1 MSLLCSQ
8 SSVID
13 WGLIISC
20 GYVDSADWGWFGIL
34 QLISCISLW
43 EDFVIV
49 VEFLSLSGLYDQW
62 FMVEYF
68 W

>member
-1 MSLLCSQ
+1 MLGVVLL
-8 SSVID
+8 IGD
-13 WGLIISC
+13 WSFSC

-49 VEFLSLSGLYDQW
+49 ARVVWSVVYGW
-62 FMVEYF
+62 
-68 W
+68 